1 MIKSV
6 ILWNLPE
13 GMTSEE
19 FERRYFAEHVPL
31 MQRRPGVCK
40 YVTTKFLPAAD
51 GTPPQY
57 YRMAEVYY
65 PDLAAMEK
73 ARSSNVANIAR
84 QQLKDWKWRDV
95 VSMSFSEETELPLDA
110 VREDE

>member
-13 GMTSEE
+13 DMTSEE
-19 FERRYFAEHVPL
+19 FERRYFEEHVPL

-40 YVTTKFLPAAD
+40 YVTTKFLPNAD
-51 GTPPQY
+51 GSPPKF

-65 PDLAAMEK
+65 PDLESMQK
-73 ARSSNVANIAR
+73 ARSSKVATIAR

-95 VSMSFSEETELPLDA
+95 VSMSFSEESEQPLDEI
-110 VREDE
+110 REGD